1 MPVVDAI
8 KNKINSFHFVVHK
21 WVPVLLHYLDYT
33 TTKYYHHHILRSFIL
48 LCATKGSIL
57 AGGASNFSY
66 KFSCKNLTVLEVIFL
81 SFCENDEGNPFNLT
95 AKPDLEWS
103 KDDGFVSFSIESGG
117 LLFSCKAE
125 SAMGRINP
133 SDFTKSFW
141 PDRRIRS
148 CEEPLDLP
156 PSFLEAA
163 GCLRELL
170 RFTICKLIDDFFLVE
185 L

>member
-1 MPVVDAI
+1 MY
-8 KNKINSFHFVVHK
+8 INGCQ
-21 WVPVLLHYLDYT
+21 YCYT
-33 TTKYYHHHILRSFIL
+33 TWTTLQQNTIIILRSFIL
-48 LCATKGSIL
+48 LCSTKGFSIL

-170 RFTICKLIDDFFLVE
+170 RFTIIM
-185 L
+185 